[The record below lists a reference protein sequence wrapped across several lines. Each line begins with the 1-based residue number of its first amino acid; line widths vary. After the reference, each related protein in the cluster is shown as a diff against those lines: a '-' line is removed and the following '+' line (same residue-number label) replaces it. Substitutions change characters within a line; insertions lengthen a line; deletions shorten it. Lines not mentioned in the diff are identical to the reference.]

1 MSSVLT
7 APVRVEIGPARLTW
21 MRVEDGFYVASRAGE
36 YVGFAERTTDG
47 HFLGFDSRSTPIG
60 RYADLKEAQ
69 RAVATAP
76 VEQVRPE
83 SPALGA
89 ALHATAAATGLIAIA
104 TLATALLTLPG
115 V

>member
-1 MSSVLT
+1 MSGVLS
-7 APVRVEIGPARLTW
+7 APVRVEIGPAKITW

-69 RAVATAP
+69 RAVASAP
-76 VEQVRPE
+76 SEDAKPA
-83 SPALGA
+83 SPAVQA
-89 ALHATAAATGLIAIA
+89 TLHAAAAATGLVAIA
-104 TLATALLTLPG
+104 TFATALLTFPAA
-115 V
+115 

>member
-1 MSSVLT
+1 VSGVLT
-7 APVRVEIGPARLTW
+7 TPVRVEIGPARLTW

-76 VEQVRPE
+76 IDE
-83 SPALGA
+83 PAGRKPGRGA
-89 ALHATAAATGLIAIA
+89 ALHAVAAATGLVAIA
-104 TLATALLTLPG
+104 TFATALLTLPG